1 MQRMCV
7 IFASKSFCFF
17 FFGIIRA
24 RICAVW
30 QSRNIIGEQTVGI
43 YSYGCNVINN
53 RSILSTC
60 DIATTCEVAML
71 PTRDLGLD
79 FY

>member
-1 MQRMCV
+1 MPSGNQDD
-7 IFASKSFCFF
+7 
-17 FFGIIRA
+17 G
-24 RICAVW
+24 
-30 QSRNIIGEQTVGI
+30 RNIIGEQTVGI
-43 YSYGCNVINN
+43 YSYCCNVINN

-60 DIATTCEVAML
+60 DIATTCDVAML